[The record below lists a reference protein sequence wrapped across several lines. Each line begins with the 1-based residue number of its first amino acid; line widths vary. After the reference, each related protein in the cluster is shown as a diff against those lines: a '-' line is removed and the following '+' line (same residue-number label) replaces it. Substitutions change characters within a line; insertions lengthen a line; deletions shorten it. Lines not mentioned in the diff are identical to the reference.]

1 MSQNKWFYLCLLSFI
16 WGSSYILIK
25 YGLIGLTPLQL
36 GSVRIIIS
44 CFFLLIIGYNSI
56 SNLTYYE
63 WKWLIITGFI
73 GTFFPSFLFAF
84 AQKYIDSALT
94 AIMNSLTPIFTLIIG
109 LLFFSSKI
117 YLRQYIGVAL
127 GFIGTSS
134 LIWNGISSG
143 VNNDFFYSFLI
154 ICASICYA
162 TNIHFLKIK
171 LSNVKPVAIALG
183 NFIAIFPPAFIY
195 LFVSDFF
202 SLENLKNPELI
213 NSLGYIVLLAFFATA
228 IAKIIFL
235 KLVKISTP
243 IFVSSVTYLIPI
255 VAFFW
260 GVLDGE
266 SIGILEI
273 ISAVMILIGVFLANK
288 PKEQNK

>member
-1 MSQNKWFYLCLLSFI
+1 M
-16 WGSSYILIK
+16 
-25 YGLIGLTPLQL
+25 TPLQL

-44 CFFLLIIGYNSI
+44 CFFLLIVGYNSI

-63 WKWLIITGFI
+63 WKWLVITGFI

-117 YLRQYIGVAL
+117 KSQTRGSRLGVSFFDQRFFTSLVKKSASRLSDKKIYLRQYIGVAL

-134 LIWNGISSG
+134 LIWNGINSG

-202 SLENLKNPELI
+202 SFENLKEPELLEGK
-213 NSLGYIVLLAFFATA
+213 NSSNKTVNVLGGPAGRT
-228 IAKIIFL
+228 KKNQKKRRKTL
-235 KLVKISTP
+235 KK
-243 IFVSSVTYLIPI
+243 
-255 VAFFW
+255 
-260 GVLDGE
+260 
-266 SIGILEI
+266 
-273 ISAVMILIGVFLANK
+273 K
-288 PKEQNK
+288 